1 MNEKFKLYL
10 GDSMKVL
17 RELPENSIDSVVTDP
32 PYHLTSIVK
41 RFGKEDSKAPLSSVQ
56 KRFSKN
62 GAALS
67 IGADGKPTPDQYG
80 RLSKGFM
87 GKTWDGGDIAFR
99 AEFWAEVLRVLK
111 PGGHLIAFSGSRTY
125 HRMAC
130 AIEDCGFEIRDQ
142 LQWIYGSGF
151 PKNHN
156 VSKNIDK
163 NEFQKWN
170 SVYNELEQIEGG
182 EIKKICLEYLLN
194 VKNAE
199 KNFQVKKDQFFVGAN
214 VLLKVRQKNKNAI
227 ALIAELLSS
236 EALHS
241 LEGRYFVQEN
251 AEENLL
257 QNSAKFAEE
266 QNQSDRQKSMDDGF
280 VLLNV
285 QEFLKEKT
293 ERITKAEE
301 ALMILLGKKKS
312 LNHQDI
318 NALCAELIE
327 GWKHTILNLSKI
339 FQNLDIQEKM
349 ECASAIT
356 AIITESMVENLISNM
371 VDILKNKIKDRQMKS
386 QRKKVKIDA
395 GELKNPP
402 NLVGGVGKGDDRP
415 WRQEALEKGYHE
427 VDSDD
432 PATEEAALWNG
443 WGSALKPAH
452 EPMVLA
458 RKPMPGSIAQNVL
471 DNGTGALNIDGCRVG
486 DEVRFN
492 PSAGNTDRNK
502 WRMNTCETE
511 GRETVGRWPSN
522 VIIDGSEEVTR
533 ILPADAAR
541 FFYCPKASKEDRD
554 EGNSHPTVKPVDL
567 MRYLC
572 RLITPPGGLVLDPFM
587 GSGSTGKAAMLEFF
601 QFVGIDLTPEYYRIA
616 EARIKAAAEQP
627 KQTSLF

>member
-41 RFGKEDSKAPLSSVQ
+41 RFGGENAAPAQ
-56 KRFSKN
+56 FGKD
-62 GAALS
+62 GAFARAS
-67 IGADGKPTPDQYG
+67 
-80 RLSKGFM
+80 RGFM
-87 GKTWDGGDIAFR
+87 GKEWDGGDIAFR

-130 AIEDCGFEIRDQ
+130 AIEDCGFDIRDQ

-151 PKNHN
+151 PKNHD
-156 VSKNIDK
+156 VSKGIDRK
-163 NEFQKWN
+163 M
-170 SVYNELEQIEGG
+170 G
-182 EIKKICLEYLLN
+182 
-194 VKNAE
+194 AE
-199 KNFQVKKDQFFVGAN
+199 
-214 VLLKVRQKNKNAI
+214 
-227 ALIAELLSS
+227 
-236 EALHS
+236 
-241 LEGRYFVQEN
+241 
-251 AEENLL
+251 
-257 QNSAKFAEE
+257 
-266 QNQSDRQKSMDDGF
+266 
-280 VLLNV
+280 
-285 QEFLKEKT
+285 
-293 ERITKAEE
+293 
-301 ALMILLGKKKS
+301 
-312 LNHQDI
+312 
-318 NALCAELIE
+318 
-327 GWKHTILNLSKI
+327 
-339 FQNLDIQEKM
+339 
-349 ECASAIT
+349 
-356 AIITESMVENLISNM
+356 
-371 VDILKNKIKDRQMKS
+371 
-386 QRKKVKIDA
+386 RKKVKIDA

-486 DEVRFN
+486 DEILPAAV
-492 PSAGNTDRNK
+492 AGQAKLVTFDRDNMVTPE
-502 WRMNTCETE
+502 RE
-511 GRETVGRWPSN
+511 GRYPSN

-541 FFYCPKASKEDRD
+541 FFYCPKTSPDDRG
-554 EGNSHPTVKPVDL
+554 EGNTHPTVKPTDL

-572 RLITPPGGLVLDPFM
+572 RLITPPGGVVLDPFM